1 MTKRIVLFVVL
12 VVVFIVA
19 SRLAE
24 ANPPPKPTGAT
35 AAPAA
40 LAAAKTPPPL
50 PPPPPGVG
58 VVDPEPFK
66 ALAGPDGPVTEVYL
80 KGSLL
85 RLISQGLTQQDPETG
100 KLVGGLEAVTTIV
113 IELKASQLEQ
123 ARQLVSSTSKRLMT
137 QGWEVLARVK
147 DKDSNITVLTRS
159 NDATGF
165 FYGLQV
171 FVLDSSGDSGDS
183 NATYDMVFANIA
195 GPMRLSDIT
204 RIGEALDIPAIETAT
219 DAIPGAEN

>member
-1 MTKRIVLFVVL
+1 MTKRIVLLVVL
-12 VVVFIVA
+12 IVVFIVA

-24 ANPPPKPTGAT
+24 ANPPPKPPGAT
-35 AAPAA
+35 AAP
-40 LAAAKTPPPL
+40 AAAKTPPPL

-85 RLISQGLTQQDPETG
+85 RLISQGFAQQDPETG

-159 NDATGF
+159 NDAAGF

-171 FVLDSSGDSGDS
+171 FVLDSSGDSSDS
-183 NATYDMVFANIA
+183 DATYDMVFANIA